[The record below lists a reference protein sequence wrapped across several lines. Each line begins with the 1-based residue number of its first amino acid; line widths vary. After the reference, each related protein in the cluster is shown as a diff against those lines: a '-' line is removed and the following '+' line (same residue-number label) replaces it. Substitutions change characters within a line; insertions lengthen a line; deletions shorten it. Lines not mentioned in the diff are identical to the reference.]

1 MTTRQNAML
10 LQYLTPQCIPKLD
23 PHLSLA
29 QSVFSEPQPQLEAAS
44 GRKTNSFLIF
54 NCYPTHCES
63 QAVLLGENK
72 ICILQE
78 KLKNR
83 SQFYIS

>member
-1 MTTRQNAML
+1 MTTGQNAML

-23 PHLSLA
+23 PHPSLA

-54 NCYPTHCES
+54 NCYPTH
-63 QAVLLGENK
+63 
-72 ICILQE
+72 
-78 KLKNR
+78 
-83 SQFYIS
+83 